1 MAETFFTNNDRV
13 DSASMGVREADLK
26 DQLDRISRGPRPLAL
41 NRPCTK
47 GDGIKA
53 VDEITA
59 AGFAALCDEAA
70 AEGRFTK
77 FVPASGAATRMFQ
90 NWFRLRDLQDAVE
103 RRKFLNVLPR
113 YPFYSALIEIMK
125 KNGLSTTDLGF
136 DSAIEYLLTERGLNL
151 GASPKA
157 LVPFHRYSDEDIRTA
172 LEEQLA
178 EAAMHIA
185 DEAGTCR
192 VHFTFSPEHLK
203 DAEHHINLVRG
214 FHEEKRG
221 VTFDVSVTPQH
232 PSTNTLAA
240 TLYGEPFRN
249 DKGRLLFRPGGH
261 GALLKNLNEL
271 ESDIVFI
278 KNIDNVVPDR
288 LKPDV
293 VYYKKVL
300 GGCLLHLQ
308 RKAFDYLRRLE
319 ALAIPD
325 DETIDEVESFCR
337 ESFCLHPPA
346 SYRHLGAAEKAEF
359 LFRSLNRPI
368 RVCGMVKNEGEPGGG
383 PFWVNEDDGS
393 VTLQIVEKNQVNSTS
408 EEQRSIWNSS
418 THFNPVDIACGLK
431 DFRGKSFDLYRFR
444 DGEAFMVAEK
454 TYRGQPLKA
463 LELPGLWNGSMA
475 RWNTVFIEV
484 PLVTFAPVKT
494 VEDLLRPEHRP

>member
-1 MAETFFTNNDRV
+1 MAEMFFNDNDRV
-13 DSASMGVREADLK
+13 DSASMGVTKADLE
-26 DQLDRISRGPRPLAL
+26 DQMDRLSRGPRPLAL
-41 NRPCTK
+41 NRPCTR
-47 GDGIKA
+47 GDGIEDI
-53 VDEITA
+53 DEVTA

-70 AEGRFTK
+70 AQGLVTK
-77 FVPASGAATRMFQ
+77 FVPASGAATRMFA
-90 NWFRLRDLQDAVE
+90 NWFRLKDVNDAVE
-103 RRKFLNVLPR
+103 RRKFLDDLPR
-113 YPFYSALIEIMK
+113 YPFYSALIKAMK
-125 KNGLSTTDLGF
+125 KNGLSATDLEFGMT
-136 DSAIEYLLTERGLNL
+136 IEYLLTKRGLNL

-157 LVPFHRYSDEDIRTA
+157 LIDFHRYSDEDIRTA

-185 DEAGTCR
+185 DEAGICR
-192 VHFTFSPEHLK
+192 MHFTFSPEHRR
-203 DAEHHINLVRG
+203 DAARHIGLVRG
-214 FHEEKRG
+214 VHEEIRG
-221 VTFDVSVTPQH
+221 VEFDVSVTPQH

-240 TLYGEPFRN
+240 TLNGEPFRDN
-249 DKGRLLFRPGGH
+249 EGRLLFRPGGH

-383 PFWVNEDDGS
+383 PFWVNEGDGS
-393 VTLQIVEKNQVNSTS
+393 ATLQIVEKNQVDITVK
-408 EEQRSIWNSS
+408 EQASAWNSS

-431 DFRGKSFDLYRFR
+431 DYRGKSFDLYRFR
-444 DGEAFMVAEK
+444 DSEAFMVTEK
-454 TYRGQPLKA
+454 SYRGQLLKA

-475 RWNTVFIEV
+475 RWNTVFVEV

-494 VEDLLRPEHRP
+494 VKDLLRPEHRP